1 MRSPSPR
8 PWKAVANCKPEHT
21 GSLVCFFAIRENNMT
36 EYLLIGVLALLVIAI
51 ALLIAL
57 LARQSRLNRE
67 QDQQNRR
74 IADYLKNLG
83 YEVFDELDAQRADS
97 LSTLQQTGD
106 RITASMTHLSQSQ
119 TTLLE
124 SMQRQLLL
132 STRNQE
138 ERVGQM
144 SVGVNE
150 TLAQLDARMEQ
161 VRQAT
166 ATGMENLRQENTRQL
181 TDMRRSMDERL
192 TQSLD
197 KKLNESFALVS
208 QRLEQVYKGLGEM
221 QTLATGVGDLKKVLT
236 NVKTRGIWGEM
247 QLGNLLCA
255 VLTKEQYAENIA
267 VVPGSLERVEF
278 AVRLPGK
285 DTDTV
290 YLPIDS
296 KFPVEDYARLQEA
309 SQSGDIAAV
318 DAARKA
324 LLQQIRTEA
333 KRISGK
339 YIAPPHTTDFAVMF
353 LPVEGLYA
361 EVVQQSDLVDSIQRE
376 QRVVIAGP
384 STFSAL
390 LNALQMGFRTLA
402 IEKRSGEVW
411 KLLGT
416 VKADFGA
423 FSDVLEKTQLR
434 LRQASESIDSAF
446 VKTRNIQRH
455 LGRVESAGYDGM
467 LPESTEE

>member
-1 MRSPSPR
+1 M
-8 PWKAVANCKPEHT
+8 
-21 GSLVCFFAIRENNMT
+21 
-36 EYLLIGVLALLVIAI
+36 EYLLIAVI
-51 ALLIAL
+51 ALLITAIVL
-57 LARQSRLNRE
+57 LIILLVRQGRLNRDQE
-67 QDQQNRR
+67 QHNRQ
-74 IADYLKNLG
+74 ITDYLKNFG
-83 YEVFDELDAQRADS
+83 YDVFDELDAQKDAN
-97 LSTLQQTGD
+97 TAAMQQTGD
-106 RITASMTHLSQSQ
+106 RITASMSHMGQSH
-119 TTLLE
+119 TALLE

-138 ERVGQM
+138 ERLGQM
-144 SVGVNE
+144 STGVNE
-150 TLAQLDARMEQ
+150 TLSQLDSRMEQ
-161 VRQAT
+161 VRRAT
-166 ATGMENLRQENTRQL
+166 AEGLDALRQENTRQL
-181 TDMRRSMDERL
+181 NEMRHTVDERL

-197 KKLNESFALVS
+197 KKLNESFSLVS

-221 QTLATGVGDLKKVLT
+221 QTLATGVGDLKRVLT

-247 QLGNLLCA
+247 QLGALLSS
-255 VLTKEQYAENIA
+255 VLTPEQYEENVA
-267 VVPGSLERVEF
+267 VVPGSQERVEF

-285 DTDTV
+285 EIDV
-290 YLPIDS
+290 VWLPIDS
-296 KFPVEDYARLQEA
+296 KFPMEDYARLQEA
-309 SQSGDIAAV
+309 STTADAVAV
-318 DAARKA
+318 DVARKA
-324 LLQQIRTEA
+324 LMQQIKLEA
-333 KRISGK
+333 KRIAGK

-361 EVVQQSDLVDSIQRE
+361 EVVQQVDLIDLIQRE

-423 FSDVLEKTQLR
+423 FSDVLEKTQMR

-446 VKTRNIQRH
+446 VKTRTIQRH
-455 LGRVESAGYDGM
+455 LGQVESAGMDGN
-467 LPESTEE
+467 LLTTEE

>member
-1 MRSPSPR
+1 MEYMLM
-8 PWKAVANCKPEHT
+8 A
-21 GSLVCFFAIRENNMT
+21 AI
-36 EYLLIGVLALLVIAI
+36 ALLVIAVG
-51 ALLIAL
+51 LLIAL
-57 LARQSRLNRE
+57 LVRQGKLTAA
-67 QDQQNRR
+67 QDQQRARTEEFLLQFGN
-74 IADYLKNLG
+74 
-83 YEVFDELDAQRADS
+83 EMFDELNEQRRENIAA
-97 LSTLQQTGD
+97 LQQTGD
-106 RITASMTHLSQSQ
+106 RISTSTAHLGQSQ
-119 TTLLE
+119 TALLE
-124 SMQRQLLL
+124 SMQRHL
-132 STRNQE
+132 SLSARNQE
-138 ERVGQM
+138 EHIAQL
-144 SVGVNE
+144 STGVNE

-161 VRQAT
+161 VRRAT
-166 ATGMENLRQENTRQL
+166 SEGMETLRQENTRQL
-181 TDMRRSMDERL
+181 NEMRRTMDERL

-197 KKLNESFALVS
+197 QRLNDSFALIS
-208 QRLEQVYKGLGEM
+208 QRLEQVYRGLGEM
-221 QTLATGVGDLKKVLT
+221 QSLATGVGDLKRVLT

-247 QLGNLLCA
+247 QLGSLLSA
-255 VLTKEQYAENIA
+255 VLTREQYDENVA

-285 DTDTV
+285 EADLV

-296 KFPVEDYARLQEA
+296 KFPMEDYSRLQEA
-309 SQSGDIAAV
+309 ATAADAPAV
-318 DAARKA
+318 DAARRA
-324 LLQQIRTEA
+324 LMQRIRLEA
-333 KRISGK
+333 KRIASK

-361 EVVQQSDLVDSIQRE
+361 EVVQQTDLVEAIQRE

-423 FSDVLEKTQLR
+423 FSDVLEKTQMR

-446 VKTRNIQRH
+446 VKTRTIQRH
-455 LGRVESAGYDGM
+455 LGAVESAGMEGK
-467 LPESTEE
+467 LPSAEE

>member
-1 MRSPSPR
+1 M
-8 PWKAVANCKPEHT
+8 
-21 GSLVCFFAIRENNMT
+21 F
-36 EYLLIGVLALLVIAI
+36 EYLLIAII
-51 ALLIAL
+51 ALLLVAVTL
-57 LARQSRLNRE
+57 LIVLLVRQGRLNRDQE
-67 QDQQNRR
+67 QQNRQM
-74 IADYLKNLG
+74 ADYLKNFG
-83 YEVFDELDAQRADS
+83 YDVFDELDAQKAN
-97 LSTLQQTGD
+97 TTAALQQTGE
-106 RITASMTHLSQSQ
+106 RITASMAHMGQTH

-144 SVGVNE
+144 STSVNE

-161 VRQAT
+161 VRRAT
-166 ATGMENLRQENTRQL
+166 QEGMENLRQENTRQL

-197 KKLNESFALVS
+197 KRLNESFALVS

-221 QTLATGVGDLKKVLT
+221 QTLATGVGDLKRVLT

-247 QLGNLLCA
+247 QLGNLLSS
-255 VLTKEQYAENIA
+255 VLTAEQYAENVA
-267 VVPGSLERVEF
+267 VIPGSLERVEF

-285 DTDTV
+285 DADTV

-309 SQSGDIAAV
+309 SQSGDTAAV
-318 DAARKA
+318 EAARKA
-324 LLQQIRTEA
+324 LMQQIRTEA
-333 KRISGK
+333 KRIAGK
-339 YIAPPHTTDFAVMF
+339 YIAPPHTTDFAIMF

-361 EVVQQSDLVDSIQRE
+361 EVVQQADLVEAIQRE

-384 STFSAL
+384 NTFAAL

-423 FSDVLEKTQLR
+423 FSDVLEKTQMR

-446 VKTRNIQRH
+446 VKTRTIQRH
-455 LGRVESAGYDGM
+455 LGQVESAGMDGT
-467 LPESTEE
+467 LPYHNE

>member
-1 MRSPSPR
+1 
-8 PWKAVANCKPEHT
+8 
-21 GSLVCFFAIRENNMT
+21 MT

-74 IADYLKNLG
+74 IADYLKNFG

-361 EVVQQSDLVDSIQRE
+361 EVVQQTDLVDSIQRE

>member
-1 MRSPSPR
+1 
-8 PWKAVANCKPEHT
+8 
-21 GSLVCFFAIRENNMT
+21 MT
-36 EYLLIGVLALLVIAI
+36 EYLLIGILALLAVAV
-51 ALLIAL
+51 AMLIAL
-57 LARQSRLNRE
+57 LVRQSRLNRE

-74 IADYLKNLG
+74 MADYLKNFG
-83 YEVFDELDAQRADS
+83 YEVFDELDTQRADS

-106 RITASMTHLSQSQ
+106 RITASMSSLSQSQ
-119 TTLLE
+119 TALLE

-144 SVGVNE
+144 SIGMND

-166 ATGMENLRQENTRQL
+166 ATGMENLRQENMRQL

-221 QTLATGVGDLKKVLT
+221 QTLASGVGDLKRVLT

-247 QLGNLLCA
+247 QLGCLLSA

-285 DTDTV
+285 DGDTV

-296 KFPVEDYARLQEA
+296 KFPVEDYARLQQA
-309 SQSGDIAAV
+309 SQSGDTAAV
-318 DAARKA
+318 ETARKA
-324 LLQQIRTEA
+324 LMQQIRTEA
-333 KRISGK
+333 KRIAGK
-339 YIAPPHTTDFAVMF
+339 YISPPHTTDFAVMF

-361 EVVQQSDLVDSIQRE
+361 EVVQQTDLVDSIQRE

-423 FSDVLEKTQLR
+423 FSDVLEKTQIR

-455 LGRVESAGYDGM
+455 LGRVESAGYDGK

>member
-1 MRSPSPR
+1 M
-8 PWKAVANCKPEHT
+8 
-21 GSLVCFFAIRENNMT
+21 
-36 EYLLIGVLALLVIAI
+36 EYMLIAI
-51 ALLIAL
+51 IAL
-57 LARQSRLNRE
+57 LAVAVGLLIAVLVRQHGGSKA

-74 IADYLKNLG
+74 ISDYLQQFG
-83 YEVFDELDAQRADS
+83 YEVFDELDAQRAEN
-97 LSTLQQTGD
+97 LSTLQQSGD
-106 RITASMTHLSQSQ
+106 RISAAMSQMGQGQTA
-119 TTLLE
+119 LLE

-144 SVGVNE
+144 STGVNE
-150 TLAQLDARMEQ
+150 TLAQLDQRMDQ
-161 VRQAT
+161 VRRAT
-166 ATGMENLRQENTRQL
+166 AEGMENLRQENTRQL
-181 TDMRRSMDERL
+181 SDMRRSMDERL

-197 KKLNESFALVS
+197 KRLNESFALVS

-221 QTLATGVGDLKKVLT
+221 QSLATGVGDLKRVLT

-247 QLGNLLCA
+247 QLGNLLSA
-255 VLTKEQYAENIA
+255 VLTPEQYDENVA
-267 VVPGSLERVEF
+267 VVPGSQERVEF

-285 DTDTV
+285 DADTV

-296 KFPVEDYARLQEA
+296 KFPMEDYARLQ
-309 SQSGDIAAV
+309 DAAAAADV
-318 DAARKA
+318 SAADEARKA
-324 LLQQIRTEA
+324 LMQHIRLEA
-333 KRISGK
+333 KRISSK

-361 EVVQQSDLVDSIQRE
+361 EVVQQTDLVDLIQRE

-423 FSDVLEKTQLR
+423 FSEVLEKTQMR

-446 VKTRNIQRH
+446 VKTRTIQRH
-455 LGRVESAGYDGM
+455 LGAVESAGLDGK
-467 LPESTEE
+467 LPSASEK

>member
-1 MRSPSPR
+1 
-8 PWKAVANCKPEHT
+8 
-21 GSLVCFFAIRENNMT
+21 MT

-83 YEVFDELDAQRADS
+83 YEMFDELDAQRADS

>member
-1 MRSPSPR
+1 
-8 PWKAVANCKPEHT
+8 
-21 GSLVCFFAIRENNMT
+21 MT

-74 IADYLKNLG
+74 IADYLKNFG
-83 YEVFDELDAQRADS
+83 YEMFDELDAQRADS

-144 SVGVNE
+144 SVGMNE

-255 VLTKEQYAENIA
+255 VLTKDQYAENIA

-285 DTDTV
+285 DSDTV

-361 EVVQQSDLVDSIQRE
+361 EVVQQTDLVDGIQRE

>member
-1 MRSPSPR
+1 
-8 PWKAVANCKPEHT
+8 
-21 GSLVCFFAIRENNMT
+21 MT
-36 EYLLIGVLALLVIAI
+36 EYLLIAILALLAVAV
-51 ALLIAL
+51 ALLIVVIV
-57 LARQSRLNRE
+57 RQRNLTQT

-74 IADYLKNLG
+74 IADYLQQFG
-83 YEVFDELDAQRADS
+83 YEVFDELDAQRADN

-106 RITASMTHLSQSQ
+106 RITASMSHMGQGQ

>member
-1 MRSPSPR
+1 MTTMKKDKASRIL
-8 PWKAVANCKPEHT
+8 AVA
-21 GSLVCFFAIRENNMT
+21 
-36 EYLLIGVLALLVIAI
+36 
-51 ALLIAL
+51 
-57 LARQSRLNRE
+57 
-67 QDQQNRR
+67 
-74 IADYLKNLG
+74 
-83 YEVFDELDAQRADS
+83 
-97 LSTLQQTGD
+97 
-106 RITASMTHLSQSQ
+106 
-119 TTLLE
+119 
-124 SMQRQLLL
+124 LLL
-132 STRNQE
+132 MASISAHSITFASRYGCDTLFH
-138 ERVGQM
+138 VGSYQ
-144 SVGVNE
+144 
-150 TLAQLDARMEQ
+150 Q
-161 VRQAT
+161 
-166 ATGMENLRQENTRQL
+166 
-181 TDMRRSMDERL
+181 
-192 TQSLD
+192 
-197 KKLNESFALVS
+197 
-208 QRLEQVYKGLGEM
+208 LEQVQKLIL
-221 QTLATGVGDLKKVLT
+221 Q
-236 NVKTRGIWGEM
+236 
-247 QLGNLLCA
+247 
-255 VLTKEQYAENIA
+255 
-267 VVPGSLERVEF
+267 
-278 AVRLPGK
+278 
-285 DTDTV
+285 
-290 YLPIDS
+290 
-296 KFPVEDYARLQEA
+296 RLQEA

>member
-1 MRSPSPR
+1 
-8 PWKAVANCKPEHT
+8 
-21 GSLVCFFAIRENNMT
+21 MT
-36 EYLLIGVLALLVIAI
+36 EYMLIGILALLAAALV
-51 ALLIAL
+51 LLIVL
-57 LARQSRLNRE
+57 LARQSRLTRE
-67 QDQQNRR
+67 QNQQNQK
-74 IADYLKNLG
+74 ISDYLQRFG
-83 YEVFDELDAQRADS
+83 DEVFDELDAQREAS
-97 LSTLQQTGD
+97 SVALQRSGES
-106 RITASMTHLSQSQ
+106 ITASMSHLGQSQ
-119 TTLLE
+119 TALLE

-132 STRNQE
+132 SARNQE
-138 ERVGQM
+138 ERIGQM
-144 SVGVNE
+144 SAGVNA

-181 TDMRRSMDERL
+181 TDMRRAMDERL

-197 KKLNESFALVS
+197 KKLNESFSLVS

-221 QTLATGVGDLKKVLT
+221 QTLATGVGDLKRVLT

-247 QLGNLLCA
+247 QLGALLSA
-255 VLTKEQYAENIA
+255 VLTREQYAENVA
-267 VVPGSLERVEF
+267 VVPGSQERVEF

-285 DTDTV
+285 ESDV
-290 YLPIDS
+290 VHLPIDS

-309 SQSGDIAAV
+309 SQSGDAETV
-318 DAARKA
+318 ETARKA
-324 LLQQIRTEA
+324 LMQRIKLEA
-333 KRISGK
+333 KRISTK
-339 YIAPPHTTDFAVMF
+339 YIAPPGTTDFAIMF

-361 EVVQQSDLVDSIQRE
+361 EVVQQSDLVDAIQRE

-384 STFSAL
+384 STFTAL

-402 IEKRSGEVW
+402 IEKRSSEVW

-423 FSDVLEKTQLR
+423 FSDVLEKTQMR

-446 VKTRNIQRH
+446 VKTRTIQRH
-455 LGRVESAGYDGM
+455 LGAVEADPDARLTDPFGQ
-467 LPESTEE
+467 

>member
-1 MRSPSPR
+1 M
-8 PWKAVANCKPEHT
+8 
-21 GSLVCFFAIRENNMT
+21 
-36 EYLLIGVLALLVIAI
+36 EYLLIAIAALLTVVI
-51 ALLIAL
+51 ALLIVL
-57 LARQSRLNRE
+57 LVRQSKLNRDQE
-67 QDQQNRR
+67 QQNHQF
-74 IADYLKNLG
+74 ADYMKNFG
-83 YEVFDELDAQRADS
+83 YDVFDELDAQKDAN
-97 LSTLQQTGD
+97 TAAMQQVGD
-106 RITASMTHLSQSQ
+106 RINAAMAHMAQSQ
-119 TTLLE
+119 TALLE

-138 ERVGQM
+138 ERIGQM
-144 SVGVNE
+144 STSVNE

-161 VRQAT
+161 VRRAI
-166 ATGMENLRQENTRQL
+166 AEGLEALRQENTRQL
-181 TDMRRSMDERL
+181 NEMRRSVDERL

-221 QTLATGVGDLKKVLT
+221 QTLATGVGDLKRVLT

-247 QLGNLLCA
+247 QLGNLLSA
-255 VLTKEQYAENIA
+255 VLTPEQYAENVA
-267 VVPGSLERVEF
+267 VVPGSQERVEF

-285 DTDTV
+285 DADV
-290 YLPIDS
+290 VWLPIDS

-309 SQSGDIAAV
+309 SQSGDAAAV

-324 LLQQIRTEA
+324 LMQQIRLEA
-333 KRISGK
+333 RRISGK

-361 EVVQQSDLVDSIQRE
+361 EVVQQTDLVDAIQRE

-423 FSDVLEKTQLR
+423 FSEVLEKTQMR

-446 VKTRNIQRH
+446 VKTRTIQRH
-455 LGRVESAGYDGM
+455 LGQVESAGMDGA
-467 LPESTEE
+467 LPASEQEDA

>member
-1 MRSPSPR
+1 
-8 PWKAVANCKPEHT
+8 
-21 GSLVCFFAIRENNMT
+21 MT

-74 IADYLKNLG
+74 IADYLKNFG

-221 QTLATGVGDLKKVLT
+221 QMLATGVGDLKKVLT

-361 EVVQQSDLVDSIQRE
+361 EGVQQTDLVDGIQRE

>member
-1 MRSPSPR
+1 M
-8 PWKAVANCKPEHT
+8 
-21 GSLVCFFAIRENNMT
+21 
-36 EYLLIGVLALLVIAI
+36 EYLLIAI
-51 ALLIAL
+51 TALLIVAIVL
-57 LARQSRLNRE
+57 LIVLLVRQNRLNHDQE
-67 QDQQNRR
+67 QQNRQM
-74 IADYLKNLG
+74 ADYLKNFG
-83 YEVFDELDAQRADS
+83 YEVFDELDAQRDAN
-97 LSTLQQTGD
+97 TAAMQQTGE
-106 RITASMTHLSQSQ
+106 RITAAMAHMSQSL
-119 TTLLE
+119 TALLE

-144 SVGVNE
+144 SSSVNE

-161 VRQAT
+161 VRRAT
-166 ATGMENLRQENTRQL
+166 AEGLDALRQENTRQL
-181 TDMRRSMDERL
+181 TEMRRSMDERL

-197 KKLNESFALVS
+197 KRLNESFALVS

-221 QTLATGVGDLKKVLT
+221 QSLANGVGDLKRVLT

-247 QLGNLLCA
+247 QLGALLSS
-255 VLTKEQYAENIA
+255 VLTPEQYEENVA
-267 VVPGSLERVEF
+267 VVPGSQERVEF

-285 DTDTV
+285 EGDV
-290 YLPIDS
+290 VWLPIDS
-296 KFPVEDYARLQEA
+296 KFPMEDYARLQEA
-309 SQSGDIAAV
+309 STTADAPAV

-324 LLQQIRTEA
+324 LMQRIKLEA
-333 KRISGK
+333 KRITSK
-339 YIAPPHTTDFAVMF
+339 YIAPPHTTDFAIMF

-361 EVVQQSDLVDSIQRE
+361 EVVQQIDLVDAIQRE

-446 VKTRNIQRH
+446 VKTRTIQRH
-455 LGRVESAGYDGM
+455 LGAVESAGYEGK
-467 LPESTEE
+467 LPEPTEE

>member
-1 MRSPSPR
+1 
-8 PWKAVANCKPEHT
+8 
-21 GSLVCFFAIRENNMT
+21 MT

-67 QDQQNRR
+67 HDQQNRR
-74 IADYLKNLG
+74 IADYLKNFG

>member
-1 MRSPSPR
+1 
-8 PWKAVANCKPEHT
+8 
-21 GSLVCFFAIRENNMT
+21 MT

-67 QDQQNRR
+67 HDQQNRR
-74 IADYLKNLG
+74 IADYLKNFG

-255 VLTKEQYAENIA
+255 VLTKDQYAENIA

-285 DTDTV
+285 DSDTV

-361 EVVQQSDLVDSIQRE
+361 EVVQQTDLVDGIQRE

>member
-1 MRSPSPR
+1 M
-8 PWKAVANCKPEHT
+8 
-21 GSLVCFFAIRENNMT
+21 
-36 EYLLIGVLALLVIAI
+36 EYLLIAIATLLTVAI
-51 ALLIAL
+51 ALLIVL
-57 LARQSRLNRE
+57 LVRQSKLNRDQE
-67 QDQQNRR
+67 QQNHQF
-74 IADYLKNLG
+74 ADYLKNFG
-83 YEVFDELDAQRADS
+83 YDMFDELDAQRDGNNAAM
-97 LSTLQQTGD
+97 LQTGE
-106 RITASMTHLSQSQ
+106 RITAAMSHMSQSQ

-138 ERVGQM
+138 ERIGQM
-144 SVGVNE
+144 STGVNE

-161 VRQAT
+161 VRRAI
-166 ATGMENLRQENTRQL
+166 AEGLEALRQENTRQL
-181 TDMRRSMDERL
+181 NEMRRSVDERL

-197 KKLNESFALVS
+197 KKLNESFSLVS

-221 QTLATGVGDLKKVLT
+221 QTLATGVGDLKRVLT

-247 QLGNLLCA
+247 QLGNLLSA
-255 VLTKEQYAENIA
+255 VLTLEQYAENVA
-267 VVPGSLERVEF
+267 VVPGSQERVEF

-285 DTDTV
+285 DADV
-290 YLPIDS
+290 VWLPIDS

-309 SQSGDIAAV
+309 SQSGDAAAV

-324 LLQQIRTEA
+324 LMQQIKLEA
-333 KRISGK
+333 RRISGK

-361 EVVQQSDLVDSIQRE
+361 EVVQQTDLVDAIQRE

-423 FSDVLEKTQLR
+423 FSDVLEKTQMR

-446 VKTRNIQRH
+446 VKTRTIQRH
-455 LGRVESAGYDGM
+455 LGQVESAGMDGA
-467 LPESTEE
+467 LPAGEQEDA

>member
-1 MRSPSPR
+1 
-8 PWKAVANCKPEHT
+8 
-21 GSLVCFFAIRENNMT
+21 MT
-36 EYLLIGVLALLVIAI
+36 EYLLFAIGGLLVVAI
-51 ALLIAL
+51 ALLIVL
-57 LARQSRLNRE
+57 LMRQSRLNRE
-67 QDQQNRR
+67 QDQQNRN
-74 IADYLKNLG
+74 IADYLKNFS
-83 YEVFDELDAQRADS
+83 YDVFDELDTQRADN
-97 LSTLQQTGD
+97 LSTLQQTSD
-106 RITASMTHLSQSQ
+106 RITAAMSHMGQSQ

-124 SMQRQLLL
+124 SMQRQLLM

-144 SVGVNE
+144 STSMNE

-161 VRQAT
+161 VRRST
-166 ATGMENLRQENTRQL
+166 AEGMENLRQENTRQL
-181 TDMRRSMDERL
+181 ADMRRSMDERL

-197 KKLNESFALVS
+197 KRLNESFALVS

-221 QTLATGVGDLKKVLT
+221 QNLATGVGDLKRVLT

-247 QLGNLLCA
+247 QLGNLLA
-255 VLTKEQYAENIA
+255 SVLTAEQYAENVA
-267 VVPGSLERVEF
+267 VVPGSQERVEF

-285 DTDTV
+285 DADTV

-309 SQSGDIAAV
+309 SQTADAANV

-324 LLQQIRTEA
+324 LMQRIRTEA
-333 KRISGK
+333 KRIASK
-339 YIAPPHTTDFAVMF
+339 YIAPPHTTDFAIMF

-361 EVVQQSDLVDSIQRE
+361 DVVQQVDLVDAIQRE

-423 FSDVLEKTQLR
+423 FTEVLEKTQLR

-446 VKTRNIQRH
+446 VKTRTIQRH
-455 LGRVESAGYDGM
+455 LGQVESAGMDGK
-467 LPESTEE
+467 LPDFTNE

>member
-1 MRSPSPR
+1 
-8 PWKAVANCKPEHT
+8 
-21 GSLVCFFAIRENNMT
+21 MT
-36 EYLLIGVLALLVIAI
+36 DYFLIGIASLLFIAI

-57 LARQSRLNRE
+57 LVRQNRLTRE

-74 IADYLKNLG
+74 IADYLKNFG
-83 YEVFDELDAQRADS
+83 YEVFDELDAQRAEN

-106 RITASMTHLSQSQ
+106 RITASMSHLGQSQ

-138 ERVGQM
+138 ERIGQM
-144 SVGVNE
+144 STGVNE
-150 TLAQLDARMEQ
+150 TLAQLDGRMEQ
-161 VRQAT
+161 VRKAT
-166 ATGMENLRQENTRQL
+166 SDGMESLRQENTRQF

-221 QTLATGVGDLKKVLT
+221 QTLATGVGDLKRVLT

-247 QLGNLLCA
+247 QLGSLLSSM
-255 VLTKEQYAENIA
+255 LTKEQYAENIA
-267 VVPGSLERVEF
+267 VVPGSLDRVEF
-278 AVRLPGK
+278 AIRLPGK
-285 DTDTV
+285 NADTV

-309 SQSGDIAAV
+309 AAAGDAAAV
-318 DAARKA
+318 DSARKA
-324 LLQQIRTEA
+324 LLQQIRTEG

-361 EVVQQSDLVDSIQRE
+361 EVVQQIDLVDSIQRE
-376 QRVVIAGP
+376 QRVIIAGP

-455 LGRVESAGYDGM
+455 LGRVESAGYDGK
-467 LPESTEE
+467 LPAEEQEDA

>member
-1 MRSPSPR
+1 M
-8 PWKAVANCKPEHT
+8 
-21 GSLVCFFAIRENNMT
+21 
-36 EYLLIGVLALLVIAI
+36 EYMLIAI
-51 ALLIAL
+51 IAL
-57 LARQSRLNRE
+57 LAVAVGLLIAVLVRQQGANKA
-67 QDQQNRR
+67 QDQQNRQ
-74 IADYLKNLG
+74 ISDYLQQFG
-83 YEVFDELDAQRADS
+83 YEVFDELDAQRAEN
-97 LSTLQQTGD
+97 LSTLQQSGD
-106 RITASMTHLSQSQ
+106 RINAAMSQMGQGQTA
-119 TTLLE
+119 LLE

-144 SVGVNE
+144 STGVNE
-150 TLAQLDARMEQ
+150 TLAQLDQRMDQ
-161 VRQAT
+161 VRRAT
-166 ATGMENLRQENTRQL
+166 AEGMENLRQENTRQL

-197 KKLNESFALVS
+197 KRLNESFALVS

-221 QTLATGVGDLKKVLT
+221 QSLAIGVGDLKRVLT

-247 QLGNLLCA
+247 QLGSLLSS
-255 VLTKEQYAENIA
+255 VLTPEQYAENVA
-267 VVPGSLERVEF
+267 VVPGSQERVEF

-285 DTDTV
+285 DADTV

-296 KFPVEDYARLQEA
+296 KFPMEDYARLQ
-309 SQSGDIAAV
+309 DAAAAADV
-318 DAARKA
+318 PAADEARKA
-324 LLQQIRTEA
+324 LMQHIRLEA
-333 KRISGK
+333 KRISSK

-361 EVVQQSDLVDSIQRE
+361 EVVQQTELVDLIQRE

-423 FSDVLEKTQLR
+423 FSEVLEKTQMR

-446 VKTRNIQRH
+446 VKTRTIQRH
-455 LGRVESAGYDGM
+455 LGAVESAGLDGK
-467 LPESTEE
+467 LPSASEE

>member
-1 MRSPSPR
+1 
-8 PWKAVANCKPEHT
+8 
-21 GSLVCFFAIRENNMT
+21 MT

-221 QTLATGVGDLKKVLT
+221 QMLATGVGDLKKVLT

-267 VVPGSLERVEF
+267 VVPGNLERVEF

-361 EVVQQSDLVDSIQRE
+361 EVVQQTDLVDSIQRE

>member
-1 MRSPSPR
+1 
-8 PWKAVANCKPEHT
+8 
-21 GSLVCFFAIRENNMT
+21 MT
-36 EYLLIGVLALLVIAI
+36 EYLLIGILGLLTVAVV
-51 ALLIAL
+51 LLIAVL
-57 LARQSRLNRE
+57 VRQGRMNRS
-67 QDQQNRR
+67 NRR
-74 IADYLKNLG
+74 SADDFNRLCNDML
-83 YEVFDELDAQRADS
+83 DELDALQAEHVTS
-97 LSTLQQTGD
+97 MQQTGD
-106 RITASMTHLSQSQ
+106 RITASMAHLGQSQ

-221 QTLATGVGDLKKVLT
+221 QMLATGVGDLKKVLT

-285 DTDTV
+285 HP
-290 YLPIDS
+290 LP
-296 KFPVEDYARLQEA
+296 
-309 SQSGDIAAV
+309 
-318 DAARKA
+318 
-324 LLQQIRTEA
+324 
-333 KRISGK
+333 
-339 YIAPPHTTDFAVMF
+339 
-353 LPVEGLYA
+353 
-361 EVVQQSDLVDSIQRE
+361 
-376 QRVVIAGP
+376 
-384 STFSAL
+384 
-390 LNALQMGFRTLA
+390 
-402 IEKRSGEVW
+402 
-411 KLLGT
+411 
-416 VKADFGA
+416 
-423 FSDVLEKTQLR
+423 
-434 LRQASESIDSAF
+434 
-446 VKTRNIQRH
+446 
-455 LGRVESAGYDGM
+455 AGYASDRLCGPPQRCCPDRQVPCQRG
-467 LPESTEE
+467 LCGAGR